1 MESCLKSRRH
11 MCCVDLIFEL
21 DVGPWMKRDQK
32 DALLRPG
39 RKKGVAR
46 YYYLFFLASHGCV
59 VVAGTTIIDI
69 PSSYP

>member
-46 YYYLFFLASHGCV
+46 YYYLFFSRFAWVCCGSWNH
-59 VVAGTTIIDI
+59 DHRH
-69 PSSYP
+69 SE